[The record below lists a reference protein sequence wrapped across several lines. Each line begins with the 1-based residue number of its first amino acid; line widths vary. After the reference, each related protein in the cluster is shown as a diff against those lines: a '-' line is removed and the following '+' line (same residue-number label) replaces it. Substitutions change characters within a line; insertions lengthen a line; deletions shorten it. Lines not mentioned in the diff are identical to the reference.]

1 MVDGFV
7 GSSTCLFRR
16 TYYNE
21 TRKFEVQAMNTIIL
35 VRIISWVVFVIFL
48 IWFYMMAYW
57 LQSLYIMNKEVPKT
71 NEN

>member
-48 IWFYMMAYW
+48 IWFYMIAYW
-57 LQSLYIMNKEVPKT
+57 FRSLHLINKEVFKFK
-71 NEN
+71 